1 MLCGLSIIGRNR
13 GAVTAHQLQAKS
25 PVTGQSLPEEFHIAS
40 PDEINRALE
49 LAAKAAPE
57 FSAIKAEQRAAFLET
72 IGEEIMAIGPALL
85 ERAHLETGLPE
96 ARLSGER
103 DRTVNQLKLFAAV
116 LREGSWVEAVIDTAL
131 PDRKPLPRTDLRKM
145 NVAIGPVAVFAA
157 SNFPLAFSTA
167 GGDTAA
173 ALAAG
178 CPVIV
183 KAHGSHL
190 GTNELVA
197 IAIQNA
203 SIKCGMPDGV
213 FSSLIGEGAALGQ
226 QLAKDERIKAIGFTG
241 SFKAGMALFHTAT
254 KERKEPIPVY
264 AEMSSIN
271 PVLLLPALVKADPEA
286 LAAQLAASITLGVG
300 QFCTNPGLLFVLE
313 DATTDKLAHALAE
326 ALKKAAAGVMLNSSI
341 CRSYYTNRTHLK
353 GIAGVKALLEGED
366 ASDSCKGSAALYEV
380 SAAEFLKQPALQEE
394 IFGPASLL
402 VRCKSKA
409 DMLLAIQHMQGQL
422 TGSVFGQ
429 LTELDDFRDCITMLQ
444 SRVGRLIFNQVPT
457 GVEVCH
463 AMVHGGPFPATT
475 DASSTSVGASSIER
489 FLRPVC
495 WQNCPADFLPEALQN
510 NNPLGIM
517 RKINGQYTRDP
528 ITS

>member
-1 MLCGLSIIGRNR
+1 MLSGFSIIGRGR
-13 GAVTAHQLQAKS
+13 GAVTAHQLRARS
-25 PVTGQSLPEEFHIAS
+25 PITGQSLPEEFYIAS
-40 PDEINRALE
+40 PDEINRTLE
-49 LAAKAAPE
+49 LASKAAPE
-57 FSAIKAEQRAAFLET
+57 FSGLNAAQRAVFLDA
-72 IGEEIMAIGPALL
+72 IGEEILAIGPALL

-116 LREGSWVEAVIDTAL
+116 LREGSWVNAVIDTAL

-145 NVAIGPVAVFAA
+145 NVAIGPVVVFAA
-157 SNFPLAFSTA
+157 SNFPFAFSTA

-197 IAIQNA
+197 SAIQKA
-203 SIKCGMPDGV
+203 SIKCGMPEGV

-286 LAAQLAASITLGVG
+286 LATQLATSITLGVG
-300 QFCTNPGLLFVLE
+300 QFCTNPGLLFMLE
-313 DATTDKLAHALAE
+313 DEHTDNLIKALTE
-326 ALKKAAAGVMLNSSI
+326 ALKKATAGVMLNSSI
-341 CRSYYTNRTHLK
+341 CRSYYSNRTHLK
-353 GIAGVKALLEGED
+353 EISGVKALLEGED
-366 ASDSCKGSAALYEV
+366 EAVDCKGSAALYEV
-380 SAAEFLKQPALQEE
+380 SAADFLKHAELQEE
-394 IFGPASLL
+394 VFGPASLI
-402 VRCKSKA
+402 VRCKTKE
-409 DMLLAIQHMQGQL
+409 DMLKAIQHMQGQL

-429 LTELDDFRDCITMLQ
+429 VPELDDFRDSITLLQ

-475 DASSTSVGASSIER
+475 DAGATSVGASSIER

-517 RKINGQYTRDP
+517 RKVNGQYTRDS
-528 ITS
+528 ISS